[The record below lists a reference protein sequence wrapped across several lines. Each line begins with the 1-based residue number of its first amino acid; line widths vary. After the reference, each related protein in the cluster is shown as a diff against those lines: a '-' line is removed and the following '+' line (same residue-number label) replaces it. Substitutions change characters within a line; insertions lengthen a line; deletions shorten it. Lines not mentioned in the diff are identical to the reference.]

1 MGEWKT
7 IYEDEVE
14 ERWVT
19 LKVYESEDDGEEDDS
34 PVVRVRQSHPLP
46 MKRVNRSRGV
56 TGQSPLQGKIQTT
69 TPSPWIL
76 MPLRI
81 SKKS

>member
-19 LKVYESEDDGEEDDS
+19 LKVYESEDDEGAVRD
-34 PVVRVRQSHPLP
+34 VVDF
-46 MKRVNRSRGV
+46 
-56 TGQSPLQGKIQTT
+56 
-69 TPSPWIL
+69 
-76 MPLRI
+76 
-81 SKKS
+81 